1 MWSCLCARSRLWN
14 PKLKNKWTNSRQL
27 CGLWYVCCTRFKYFM
42 KCSFNCCHS
51 VNIRCFFF
59 SSLLN
64 VTVELSIS
72 SLFPTIPS
80 SRASS
85 LQYASLPPPPLGPF
99 LDVLTLLLGVL
110 LYTSWTTSPPPSSP
124 PLQVAGF
131 RRIV

>member
-1 MWSCLCARSRLWN
+1 MMWSCLCARSRLWN

-51 VNIRCFFF
+51 VDIRCFFF

-85 LQYASLPPPPLGPF
+85 LQYASLSPPPPSWSFSRCSYTSFGCVVVYI
-99 LDVLTLLLGVL
+99 LDYLSPTLLSPI
-110 LYTSWTTSPPPSSP
+110 TSCRLS
-124 PLQVAGF
+124 
-131 RRIV
+131 

>member
-1 MWSCLCARSRLWN
+1 MRTLQTLEPKTKEQVDELKAALWALVRMLY
-14 PKLKNKWTNSRQL
+14 PLQILYEVFVEFLPFSGYQ
-27 CGLWYVCCTRFKYFM
+27 V
-42 KCSFNCCHS
+42 
-51 VNIRCFFF
+51 FFF

-85 LQYASLPPPPLGPF
+85 LQYAPLPPWSFSPCSYTSFGCVVVYILNNLPPPA
-99 LDVLTLLLGVL
+99 
-110 LYTSWTTSPPPSSP
+110 SP

-131 RRIV
+131 HRIV

>member
-1 MWSCLCARSRLWN
+1 MMWSCLCARSRLWN

-27 CGLWYVCCTRFKYFM
+27 CGLWYVCCTRFKYYM
-42 KCSFNCCHS
+42 KSSLNSCHS
-51 VNIRCFFF
+51 VDIRGFFF

-64 VTVELSIS
+64 VTIELSIS

-85 LQYASLPPPPLGPF
+85 LQYAPLPPWSFSPCS
-99 LDVLTLLLGVL
+99 
-110 LYTSWTTSPPPSSP
+110 YTSFGCVVVYILNNLPPPSSP

-131 RRIV
+131 HRIV

>member
-1 MWSCLCARSRLWN
+1 MRTLQTLEPKTKEQVDELKAALWALVRMLY
-14 PKLKNKWTNSRQL
+14 PLQILYEEFVEFLPFSGYQ
-27 CGLWYVCCTRFKYFM
+27 V
-42 KCSFNCCHS
+42 
-51 VNIRCFFF
+51 FFF

-85 LQYASLPPPPLGPF
+85 LQYAPLPPWSFSPCSYTSFGCVVVYILNNLPPPA
-99 LDVLTLLLGVL
+99 
-110 LYTSWTTSPPPSSP
+110 SP

-131 RRIV
+131 HRIV